1 MRIVSWNV
9 NGIRACLKK
18 GLLDYIE
25 AYEPDIFCVQET
37 KAHRE
42 QVELSDQEFG
52 FSVSYWSEAEK
63 KGYSGTA
70 NFCLDEPLSAS
81 DKIGENRFDTEGRFV
96 ITDHKDFLLY
106 NIYFPNGAASEERH
120 FFKMDF
126 LEMLYQHMKQKL
138 AEGREIIVV
147 GDYNIA
153 HKAVDIHDPVRL
165 DGTSGFKPEERD
177 WMDKWFS
184 LGFVDS
190 FRLMYPDAEEA
201 YSWWSY
207 RAGAR
212 ERNKGWRIDYIS
224 VSPGLVD
231 KVKNIEIQSDVMG
244 SDHCPLMID
253 LDL

>member
-1 MRIVSWNV
+1 MKIVSWNV

-25 AYEPDIFCVQET
+25 FEEPDILCLQET
-37 KAHRE
+37 KAMRE
-42 QVELSDQEFG
+42 QVDLQDQEFG
-52 FSVSYWSEAEK
+52 FETSTWSEAEK

-70 NFCLDEPLSAS
+70 SFFLDEPIHTT
-81 DKIGENRFDTEGRFV
+81 DKIGESRFDTEGRFV
-96 ITDHKDFLLY
+96 VSEHDQFDLY
-106 NIYFPNGAASEERH
+106 NIYFPNGAASDERH
-120 FFKMDF
+120 WFKMDF
-126 LEMLYQHMKQKL
+126 LEMLYLHMKSKI
-138 AEGREIIVV
+138 ESGREIIVV

-153 HKAVDIHDPVRL
+153 HTKIDIHDPVRL

-184 LGFVDS
+184 LGFVDT
-190 FRLMYPDAEEA
+190 FRKFNKEEDH

-224 VSPGLVD
+224 VSSGLESKLKGAGIRKD
-231 KVKNIEIQSDVMG
+231 ILG
-244 SDHCPLMID
+244 SDHCPIYIE